1 MDSLSY
7 FYTADIG
14 AGIVM
19 LRLAAAAVLGLV
31 IGVDRE
37 LRAVSAGLRTHML
50 VSLAAATFAILAFE
64 IVARATAEGVQNPD
78 PVRIIEAVTAGVAFL
93 AAGTIIR
100 GSNGV
105 HGLTTGAAMW
115 LAGAIG
121 LACGVGAFFVAIV
134 ATVLGMV
141 ILTAVRAAEKAADLK
156 QSRKAGIL
164 KGGDTGD
171 AAGT

>member
-1 MDSLSY
+1 MLDTLTA

-14 AGIVM
+14 IDVVA

-31 IGVDRE
+31 IGLDRE
-37 LRAVSAGLRTHML
+37 FREVPAGLRTHML

-64 IVARATAEGVQNPD
+64 IVARATAEGVSNPD

-100 GSNGV
+100 GGGRV

-115 LAGAIG
+115 LAGAVG
-121 LACGVGAFFVAIV
+121 LACGVGAFSVALV
-134 ATVLGMV
+134 ATVFGMT
-141 ILTAVRAAEKAADLK
+141 ILTAIRWAERAASLK
-156 QSRKAGIL
+156 P
-164 KGGDTGD
+164 KGGDRRSQD
-171 AAGT
+171 